1 MSSTR
6 PAYDARVCNYGA
18 HDSVSHA
25 RRVPGKGDIAV
36 IHFHQLDGFGGS
48 VAHSKNDKGGKR
60 SPAATPVAV
69 APRRAL
75 KHGKRI
81 FDLNLSDRVEGV
93 WDENIPL
100 VQQTIIE
107 GVGIDQALLSEQTRL
122 ERICEEICT
131 TFQLTIIEN
140 HFHWFDPG
148 YSGVYILG
156 ESHLAFHSWPEKGYI
171 NIDIVT
177 CHKRGVDPTRLSDV
191 FAELFKP
198 TSLRCHKIFF

>member
-1 MSSTR
+1 MGLAQHKEEKS
-6 PAYDARVCNYGA
+6 
-18 HDSVSHA
+18 
-25 RRVPGKGDIAV
+25 
-36 IHFHQLDGFGGS
+36 
-48 VAHSKNDKGGKR
+48 GKR
-60 SPAATPVAV
+60 KQPAPVV
-69 APRRAL
+69 PLAPRRAL

-93 WDENIPL
+93 WDETIPL

-107 GVGIDQALLSEQTRL
+107 GVGIAPQTLGEQTQL
-122 ERICEEICT
+122 ERMCEKICT
-131 TFQLTIIEN
+131 TFQLTVVE
-140 HFHWFDPG
+140 HQFHWFDPG

-177 CHKRGVDPTRLSDV
+177 CHKRGVDPVRLSDL

-198 TSLRCHKIFF
+198 SSLRCHRITF